1 MKEDN
6 NDVDDLQ
13 SLNHS
18 GLVGQFSLFKFVYY
32 LLLLISLIF
41 ILTWWTPRV
50 KKCQHGKMKNVKA
63 NWIQDNTESHFDS

>member
-13 SLNHS
+13 SLN
-18 GLVGQFSLFKFVYY
+18 LQVCWTVQSLQIR
-32 LLLLISLIF
+32 LLF

-50 KKCQHGKMKNVKA
+50 KKCQHSKMKNAKA
-63 NWIQDNTESHFDS
+63 NWIQDNTESHFDSSIK